1 MRKIIQRVAQKSL
14 AVFGLLAMLSWL
26 VPASIWVSPAFA
38 ANVTVAQGTVK
49 DSAGA
54 AVANVRVELHTP
66 DGVFN
71 KDTTSNSSGAYSFV
85 VSDTE
90 LTNNMSLV
98 LEVRPPTGYNSPT
111 NSPTN
116 FTYTTTSFTTQ
127 TVNFVMVSAPKT
139 ITGFVRYANGT
150 AAPSTDVIAIPDTQ
164 GRTQA
169 STTTQTDGSYTMTV
183 APGKWIVSADINLSN
198 HGTTH
203 LIDDT
208 AKEVTFNETSSSETQ
223 SGVNFNAIATT
234 ATISARF
241 LDADGAILTGNSFR
255 ADISIRRDD
264 GLGTTRKVSETSRL
278 VNIGLTPGVYRIKGH
293 HPQLSGQYFDPVA
306 TTVVV
311 KAGDTLNLGDIQA
324 SRFGSSIAGT
334 VTNVWSQNKVG
345 SQTVTAE
352 NIETGDRIEDA
363 TDSNG
368 AFSFSVGTGTWVLGV
383 QVGASNAHRLRNNTT
398 VIVPNNSTTITGV
411 QILAEPMNQVISGTL
426 QDTSGSAITNF
437 IGTVFAEDPDTN
449 QVFSAPVDSDG
460 TYSLLLPQSLDVEPV
475 QVGVRANAGES
486 YGLTSLAT
494 VIVDES
500 VTKNLTLTA
509 DSATISGEL
518 KNAAG
523 TVITPAENDI
533 VVVAVNSMGDIE
545 KSVVGTN
552 GTYSLSVVPGEW
564 SVSFQVQD
572 ETADYVNPVTI
583 GEQVTTTASTTTDF
597 DFTVKEENAVV
608 SGTITNN
615 AGAAVALAPVV
626 ITNKPQ
632 LEAEGNF
639 NPEDIVHVVATADAN
654 GNYSADVPAGDYTVY
669 TGITPN
675 VSSLIEPEAKTVTV
689 AASGTADADLAFT
702 ATDAT
707 LTGTVKDAD
716 GATLTSGIVAAFT
729 DSGKFIQGTIS
740 SIGMYSLEVDKSETW
755 QVMATSLD
763 DANLLKNLP
772 LEVEIV
778 TSSNTQN
785 LTLVDSGI
793 NVPGPVTKTF
803 DSAATAS
810 ITLPDGG
817 SVLLPPYAVDTA
829 GDITVSVTPSIELKP
844 SISGDPVSLTYNVKA
859 ENSDGVEVKKLNS
872 PAAITVPFDTAA
884 VGDDGAAYVQ
894 FFGENSDVWQG
905 SGMAG
910 ILNED
915 NGTLTAYSSHFTPFA
930 VNGVAGTSTTTT
942 AVIEEHVVVTPNNDG
957 GPQTRVFEEDGT
969 VVASWFSYATDLRGH
984 FEAVSADIDADG
996 VEEYVTVPGVGFGAQ
1011 VRAFEENGALKNQ
1024 FFAYDTGY
1032 RGGLKIAAADL
1043 DADGDEDIIV
1053 GPAKDGSAMNTRAY
1067 TWNTTT
1073 GQFDLLD
1080 WFWFGGTDNTG
1091 VAHLTTGD
1099 VDADGTPE
1107 IIGTDGG
1114 AEVYVYDYTTA
1125 GGFANFGDN
1134 AATATESFVP
1144 YDANAKAHVAT
1155 GDLDGD
1161 GDDEIITAVLEKG
1174 GPNVRAYRWSGTSFD
1189 LVDWVM
1195 THQEGFHGGLN
1206 LAVGDVDGDARAEV
1220 TVAPRGEG
1228 GPNVRTYY
1236 LSATTGELTLKDWQ
1250 FAFQEGYKGGV
1261 NVAMRDV
1268 DADGDKEVVLVPSGG
1283 TPNTRVYNYVNG
1295 TRTFV
1300 DWWWSYTP
1308 TFDGGVYLGN

>member
-1 MRKIIQRVAQKSL
+1 MRKIVRRTAQKSL

-26 VPASIWVSPAFA
+26 VPASLWVSPAFA

-49 DSAGA
+49 DSSNTALSGI
-54 AVANVRVELHTP
+54 RVELHTP
-66 DGVFN
+66 DGTFSQ
-71 KDTTSNSSGAYSFV
+71 DATTNSSGAYSFII
-85 VSDTE
+85 SDTL

-98 LEVRPPTGYNSPT
+98 LEVRAPSGYNNPT
-111 NSPTN
+111 NSPQN
-116 FTYTTTSFTTQ
+116 FTYTTSGFTTQ
-127 TVNFVMVSAPKT
+127 TVNFTMVSAPKT
-139 ITGFVRYANGT
+139 ISGFVRYANGT
-150 AAPSTDVIAIPDTQ
+150 AAPSTDVIAVPDTQ
-164 GRTQA
+164 GRTSA
-169 STTTQTDGSYTMTV
+169 STTTQTDGSYTLTV

-198 HGTTH
+198 HSTTH
-203 LIDDT
+203 LVDDV

-223 SGVNFNAIATT
+223 SGVNFTAIATT

-241 LDADGAILTGNSFR
+241 LDADGAILTGSSFR

-264 GLGTTRKVSETSRL
+264 GLGTTRKVNETSRL
-278 VNIGLTPGVYRIKGH
+278 VNIGLSPGVYRIKGY

-311 KAGDTLNLGDIQA
+311 KAGDNLNLGDIQA

-334 VTNVWSQNKVG
+334 LVKYETSERVSN
-345 SQTVTAE
+345 QTVTAE
-352 NIETGDRIEDA
+352 NTETGDRMQDA

-368 AFSFSVGTGTWVLGV
+368 AFNFNVGTGTWVLGL
-383 QVGASNAHRLRNNTT
+383 QVSNTTAFRFRTNTT
-398 VIVPNNSTTITGV
+398 VVVPNNSTAVTGV
-411 QILAEPMNQVISGTL
+411 ELIAEAMDNVVSGTL
-426 QDTSGSAITNF
+426 RDSTGTAISNF
-437 IGTVFAEDPDTN
+437 IGTVYAQDPETQ
-449 QVFSAPVDSDG
+449 QVFSAPVDSTG
-460 TYSLLLPQSLDVEPV
+460 QYSLVLPRTLDGEALELGV
-475 QVGVRANAGES
+475 QANAGES
-486 YGLTSLAT
+486 YGLADFVDFT
-494 VIVDES
+494 VGDA
-500 VTKNLTLTA
+500 VTQNLTLTA

-523 TVITPAENDI
+523 TTITPAENDI
-533 VVVAVNSMGDIE
+533 MVVAVNGMGDVE

-552 GTYSLSVVPGEW
+552 GTYSLSVVPGDW

-583 GEQVTTTASTTTDF
+583 GEQVTATASATTDF

-615 AGAAVALAPVV
+615 AGVAVALAPVV

-639 NPEDIVHVVATADAN
+639 NPEDIVHVVATADGT

-669 TGITPN
+669 TGVTPN
-675 VSSLIEPEAKTVTV
+675 VSSLIEPDAKTVTV
-689 AASGTADADLAFT
+689 AAAGTADADMAFT

-716 GATLTSGIVAAFT
+716 GATLTSGSVGAFT
-729 DSGKFIQGTIS
+729 DSGKFAQGTIS
-740 SIGMYSLEVDKSETW
+740 STGTYSLAVDQSETW
-755 QVMATSLD
+755 QVVATSLD
-763 DANLLKNLP
+763 SADLLKNAP
-772 LEVEIV
+772 LEAETIAG
-778 TSSNTQN
+778 TNTQN
-785 LTLVDSGI
+785 LTLEDSGI
-793 NVPGPVTKTF
+793 DVPGPVTKTF

-910 ILNED
+910 ILNKDE
-915 NGTLTAYSSHFTPFA
+915 GTLTAYSSHFTPFA

-942 AVIEEHVVVTPNNDG
+942 TVTEEHVVVTPNNDG

-969 VVASWFSYATDLRGH
+969 VVGSWFSYATDLRGH

-996 VEEYVTVPGVGFGAQ
+996 ADEYVTVPGVGFGSQ
-1011 VRAFEENGALKNQ
+1011 VRAFEENGTIKNQ

-1032 RGGLKIAAADL
+1032 RGGLKISAADL
-1043 DADGDEDIIV
+1043 DADGDDDIIV
-1053 GPAKDGSAMNTRAY
+1053 GPAQDGSKMNTRAY
-1067 TWNTTT
+1067 TWDATAS
-1073 GQFDLLD
+1073 QFTLLD

-1091 VAHLTTGD
+1091 IAYLTTGD

-1107 IIGTDGG
+1107 VIGTDGG
-1114 AEVYVYDYTTA
+1114 SNVYVYDYTTA

-1134 AATATESFVP
+1134 SATATESFVP
-1144 YDANAKAHVAT
+1144 YDASAKAHVKT

-1161 GDDEIITAVLEKG
+1161 GDDEIITAVLEDG
-1174 GPNVRAYRWSGTSFD
+1174 GPNLRAYRWSGTTFD
-1189 LVDWVM
+1189 LVDWKM
-1195 THQEGFHGGLN
+1195 THNEGFHGGLN
-1206 LAVGDVDGDARAEV
+1206 LAVGDVDGDGRAEV
-1220 TVAPRGEG
+1220 TVAPRSEG

-1236 LSATTGELTLKDWQ
+1236 VDATTGKFTLKDWH

-1261 NVAMRDV
+1261 NVVMRDV
-1268 DADGDKEVVLVPSGG
+1268 DADGDKEVVLVPSNG

-1300 DWWWSYTP
+1300 DWWWSYSP
-1308 TFDGGVYLGN
+1308 TFDGGVHLGD